1 MSSFFQKNRT
11 LNKSNIV
18 RFSHNCGT
26 GLFHEWLYV
35 FMSKTTGSGSG
46 SELRE
51 RVTAYNADLGSEND
65 GLSQNNGYF
74 WNQNS

>member
-1 MSSFFQKNRT
+1 MMEFKAKNRQ
-11 LNKSNIV
+11 I
-18 RFSHNCGT
+18 
-26 GLFHEWLYV
+26 YP
-35 FMSKTTGSGSG
+35 SKSGSG

-51 RVTAYNADLGSEND
+51 RVTAYNADLGPEND

>member
-1 MSSFFQKNRT
+1 VT
-11 LNKSNIV
+11 SNHI
-18 RFSHNCGT
+18 H
-26 GLFHEWLYV
+26 LP
-35 FMSKTTGSGSG
+35 KSGSG

-51 RVTAYNADLGSEND
+51 RVTAYNADLGPEND